1 MNTLQLIYQHPLIN
15 INEMDAICKAHQ
27 IVKYNKGDF
36 ILKKDAIANSYIC
49 LASGLVRSYVYDYNG
64 NEITTGFIGENEI
77 SINVISL
84 FHQVPSVEYFQA
96 LTDCEGYVISLKH
109 FQQLYHSI
117 QGFSEWGRFWMSESL
132 FKLKQRTISMI
143 TDSAAERYRSLRTEH
158 PQILQQA
165 ALKYIAS
172 YLGVTDTSLSRIRK
186 EIAREH

>member
-1 MNTLQLIYQHPLIN
+1 MNTLDLIYQHPLIN
-15 INEMDAICKAHQ
+15 TSEMDAICKAHQ
-27 IVKYNKGDF
+27 KVKFCKGDF
-36 ILKKDAIANSYIC
+36 LLKKDATANSYIC
-49 LASGLVRSYVYDYNG
+49 IASGLVRSYVYDYNG
-64 NEITTGFIGENEI
+64 NEITTGFIGKNEI

-96 LTDCEGYVISLKH
+96 LTECEGYIIRFDH

-117 QGFSEWGRFWMSESL
+117 QGFSEWGRSWMSESL

-143 TDSAAERYRSLRTEH
+143 TDSAAERYRSLRSEH